1 MDDLV
6 RLVYA
11 SEATF
16 DAADQGIELE
26 VGRILT
32 ESRRNNARAEVGG
45 VLYYGNGYFFQCLE
59 GQRDAVVETYQRI
72 CNDPRHKNAKV
83 LLKGF
88 TKRRLFQDWSM
99 KYLPA
104 EKNLRDFLAQH
115 SLTEFSPF
123 DYDRE
128 MVGRLL
134 IFFQQAKESGEL
146 VENSAEQQ
154 QAVATETNEQS
165 SKQAKTGWRR
175 LFNRG

>member
-1 MDDLV
+1 
-6 RLVYA
+6 
-11 SEATF
+11 
-16 DAADQGIELE
+16 
-26 VGRILT
+26 
-32 ESRRNNARAEVGG
+32 
-45 VLYYGNGYFFQCLE
+45 
-59 GQRDAVVETYQRI
+59 
-72 CNDPRHKNAKV
+72 
-83 LLKGF
+83 
-88 TKRRLFQDWSM
+88 M

-146 VENSAEQQ
+146 AENSVEQQ